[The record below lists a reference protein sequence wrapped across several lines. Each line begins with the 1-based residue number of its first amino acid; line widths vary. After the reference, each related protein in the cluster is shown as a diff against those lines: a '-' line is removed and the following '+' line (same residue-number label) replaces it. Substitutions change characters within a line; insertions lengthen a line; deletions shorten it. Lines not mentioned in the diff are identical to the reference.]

1 MKAGL
6 SSAILSEKPNVKV
19 RTPGV
24 CTAHQAGRV
33 RHRVRHW
40 GCLAS
45 GLEGM
50 VLQLRPRA

>member
-50 VLQLRPRA
+50 VPQLRPHA